1 MELGERIKLL
11 HTHRFVFLAA
21 WLAGV
26 IALWVFPGYEAR
38 AFVMGGIIGYWPFV
52 LFGVVGEPATWIAMF
67 AFSAIEI
74 GLCAW
79 FMDRSC
85 VPRKMWAVLL
95 FNMVVGMAIAYL
107 STSDDFEHW
116 KCGLVSHGFH
126 PDYEISTSDFRRL
139 YVIPQILS
147 AGVWAIYLTTVIG
160 VVYAIG
166 LRVWGSKPKEES
178 SLKTF
183 IK

>member
-1 MELGERIKLL
+1 MKAL
-11 HTHRFVFLAA
+11 HTHRFVFMSA
-21 WLAGV
+21 WLVGV
-26 IALWVFPGYEAR
+26 IALWMIPGYEAR
-38 AFVMGGIIGYWPFV
+38 FFVIGGIIGYWPFA
-52 LFGVVGEPATWIAMF
+52 LFGTVGDSATLVSMF
-67 AFSAIEI
+67 VLSAAEI

-85 VPRKMWAVLL
+85 VPKKIWAVLL
-95 FNMVVGMAIAYL
+95 FAIVVGMAIAYL
-107 STSDDFEHW
+107 RTSDDFEQW

-139 YVIPQILS
+139 YVIPQTLS

-166 LRVWGSKPKEES
+166 LRVWGLKPKEES
-178 SLKTF
+178 ALKTF